1 MRRFLLPAG
10 VLLAALAALRAADDK
25 KGTKVTLDGL
35 SSTTPAGWV
44 KEKPANTMRFL
55 QMRLPK
61 HKDDKADAELVISK
75 GFGGSAKDNVAR
87 WKAQF
92 ATPKGKKVVSKEE
105 EIKIGGHKA
114 VMLDIEGDFTP
125 PVFNPKLKSKTYPG
139 YRMIGIQWEGP
150 DTTYHFKLTG
160 PAKTIEHHKKDFD
173 AWLKGFK
180 K

>member
-10 VLLAALAALRAADDK
+10 VLLAVLTASRAADDK

-55 QMRLPK
+55 QFRLPK
-61 HKDDKADAELVISK
+61 AKGDPADAELVINK
-75 GFGGSAKDNVAR
+75 GLGGSAKDNIKR
-87 WKAQF
+87 WRDQF
-92 ATPKGKKVVSKEE
+92 AAPKGKKVVAKEE
-105 EIKIGGHKA
+105 KIKIGGHDA
-114 VMLDIEGDFTP
+114 LMLDIQGDFTP
-125 PVFNPKLKSKTYPG
+125 PTFRPGVKAKTYPG

-150 DTTYHFKLTG
+150 DTTYHFKLSG
-160 PAKTIEHHKKDFD
+160 PAKTIEKHKKGFD